1 MLPMVERVE
10 EFVEIRS
17 DRNKVNEIHFSR
29 LDVWRLQSRYVP
41 VLGTSLYFKLKQR
54 EIRSWL
60 LRWHIDKNIFS
71 L

>member
-29 LDVWRLQSRYVP
+29 LDVWRLQSRFVP
-41 VLGTSLYFKLKQR
+41 VLGTSLYFKQ
-54 EIRSWL
+54 I
-60 LRWHIDKNIFS
+60 
-71 L
+71 